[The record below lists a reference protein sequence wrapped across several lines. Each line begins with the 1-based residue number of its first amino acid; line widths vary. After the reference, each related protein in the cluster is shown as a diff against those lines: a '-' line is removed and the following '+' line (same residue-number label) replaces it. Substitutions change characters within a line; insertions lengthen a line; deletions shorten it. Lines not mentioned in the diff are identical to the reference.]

1 MQLAS
6 GYYRGIKC
14 NGKLMLADCVC
25 LVTYRVKSG
34 FGAAECAV
42 VFVYRTGLENRMYRI
57 TESK

>member
-1 MQLAS
+1 MR
-6 GYYRGIKC
+6 YYRGIKC
-14 NGKLMLADCVC
+14 NGKLMLARCVC

-57 TESK
+57 TESV